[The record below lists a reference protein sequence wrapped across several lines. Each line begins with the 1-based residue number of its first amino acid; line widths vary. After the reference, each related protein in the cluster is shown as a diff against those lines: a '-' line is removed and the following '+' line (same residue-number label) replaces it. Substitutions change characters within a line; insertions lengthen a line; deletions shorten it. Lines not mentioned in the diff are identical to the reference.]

1 MILHI
6 PDIGVKNK
14 CAGRVRGLTL
24 CTYLSILRDGL
35 GFSARP
41 QHFQVRY
48 IMIRI
53 FSDSTSDLGPELIER
68 YHVNIIPLHVI
79 LGDNEYLDGVS
90 TTPEE
95 IFQWSDEN
103 KTTPKT
109 SAPNMEE
116 VISFFR
122 PVLEAGDEI
131 IAFSISFD
139 MSSSGQVMRLAAEE
153 LGYADKVSVIDSR
166 ELSSGVGHEVIEASI
181 LADQGLPREEIV
193 RRIEAM
199 IPRVSASFVV
209 DTLTFLYRGGRCSG
223 VAALAGSLLKLH
235 PEILVTEGK
244 MIPGKKY
251 RGKLMTAVQEYVKSR
266 EEELLRAKSDRIF
279 ITHSTHCDEEEQWTL
294 AYLKSLNHFK
304 EIFIT
309 HASGVISSHCGPGTL
324 GILYVRGEEE
334 I

>member
-1 MILHI
+1 
-6 PDIGVKNK
+6 
-14 CAGRVRGLTL
+14 
-24 CTYLSILRDGL
+24 
-35 GFSARP
+35 
-41 QHFQVRY
+41 
-48 IMIRI
+48 MIRI

-68 YHVNIIPLHVI
+68 YHVHIIPLHI
-79 LGDNEYLDGVS
+79 LLGDKDYLDGVT

-95 IFQWSDEN
+95 IFAWSNEN

-109 SAPNMEE
+109 AAAGLEE
-116 VISFFR
+116 VKEYFR

-139 MSSSGQVMRLAAEE
+139 MSASGQIMQLAAED

-166 ELSSGVGHEVIEASI
+166 ELSTGVGHEVIEASI
-181 LADQGLPREEIV
+181 LADQGLPRAEIV
-193 RRIEAM
+193 SRIQAM
-199 IPRVSASFVV
+199 VPRVSASFVV
-209 DTLTFLYRGGRCSG
+209 DTLTFLHRGGRCSG

-266 EEELLRAKSDRIF
+266 EEELLHARRDRIF
-279 ITHSTHCDEEEQWTL
+279 ITTSTHCDEEEQWTL
-294 AYLKSLNHFK
+294 SYLQSLNRFK

-334 I
+334 V

>member
-1 MILHI
+1 
-6 PDIGVKNK
+6 
-14 CAGRVRGLTL
+14 
-24 CTYLSILRDGL
+24 
-35 GFSARP
+35 
-41 QHFQVRY
+41 
-48 IMIRI
+48 MIRI

-68 YHVNIIPLHVI
+68 YHVHIIPLHI
-79 LGDNEYLDGVS
+79 LLGDKDYLDGVT

-95 IFQWSDEN
+95 IFAWSNEN

-109 SAPNMEE
+109 AASGLEE
-116 VISFFR
+116 VKEYFR

-139 MSSSGQVMRLAAEE
+139 MSASGQIMQLAAED

-166 ELSSGVGHEVIEASI
+166 ELSTGVGHEVIEASI
-181 LADQGLPREEIV
+181 LADQGLPRAEIV
-193 RRIEAM
+193 SRIQAM
-199 IPRVSASFVV
+199 VHRVSASFVV
-209 DTLTFLYRGGRCSG
+209 DTLTFLHRGGRCSG

-266 EEELLRAKSDRIF
+266 EEELLHAKQDRIF
-279 ITHSTHCDEEEQWTL
+279 ITTSTHCDEEEQWTL
-294 AYLKSLNHFK
+294 SYLQSLNRFK

-334 I
+334 V